1 MTLDVFTQ
9 KLGGET
15 MPRLDADNTGLVAVQ
30 MLDAI
35 QTVVNVLTDNDGGKG
50 WSVSYDPTLNAYT
63 DRSAARRIVVSVKPL
78 LDAKPGDPLTGVAA
92 IMTGFAVHEIGHT
105 KLNFYD
111 AISKRWPGKDLP
123 KVLGNIIEDV
133 VLEMR
138 TVERFPGFA
147 DHGEGNVFRPTLEWV
162 AKLTSPKTPLA
173 WKGSTGHKVNV
184 VGQIVRYREFVTFTD
199 EAMPHVEW
207 VERWAEGITPQL
219 TPSGCV
225 ALISDL
231 LDYMKA
237 SLEDETPEP
246 PVPPIDL
253 PEPPVGTGG
262 QTIPNEDD
270 DDEPPTEGG
279 DDGEPGDGDGD
290 GDGGGNGEADDE
302 DDDSDDDDSD
312 GGSTEGDDDEDE
324 DGEGEPFESDP
335 DDDEDGGSTD
345 GGSEDG
351 PGRDGDGNDADT
363 LNRTEGG
370 DGVNDGPGSGGTGQS
385 VADSKGEDLD
395 AADLDFDKSEVAD
408 SFDDLSKPEGYEQ
421 HRISDAE
428 QEERVTTRVD
438 AGAFG
443 KMRVIFR

>member
-1 MTLDVFTQ
+1 MVLDVFTQ
-9 KLGGET
+9 KLGDGV
-15 MPRLDADNTGLVAVQ
+15 MPRLDADNTGLIAVQ

-78 LDAKPGDPLTGVAA
+78 LDASPGDSLVKVAS

-147 DHGEGNVFRPTLEWV
+147 DNGEGNVFRPTLEWV
-162 AKLTSPKTPLA
+162 ADLTSPKTPLK
-173 WKGSTGHKVNV
+173 WGGSTGHKVNV
-184 VGQIVRYREFVTFTD
+184 VGQIVRYREFTTYAD
-199 EAMPHVEW
+199 DAATQAALTW
-207 VERWAEGITPQL
+207 VEAWAQGITPAL
-219 TPSGCV
+219 GPSGCV
-225 ALISDL
+225 ELISDL

-237 SLEDETPEP
+237 SLRDEETQPEP
-246 PVPPIDL
+246 PVETPDFPSGNEG
-253 PEPPVGTGG
+253 PS
-262 QTIPNEDD
+262 IPDE
-270 DDEPPTEGG
+270 DEPPTTDGG
-279 DDGEPGDGDGD
+279 DDGQPGD
-290 GDGGGNGEADDE
+290 GNGEAE
-302 DDDSDDDDSD
+302 
-312 GGSTEGDDDEDE
+312 
-324 DGEGEPFESDP
+324 
-335 DDDEDGGSTD
+335 DDDEDGETEGPGGSDGEDGEDEGPTTD
-345 GGSEDG
+345 GGEDG
-351 PGRDGDGNDADT
+351 GDDTGEGKGEGRSGDGNDADT
-363 LNRTEGG
+363 MDRTTADAGA
-370 DGVNDGPGSGGTGQS
+370 NDGPGSGGTGQA
-385 VADSKGEDLD
+385 VADTEGEDLD

-408 SFDDLSKPEGYEQ
+408 SFDDMSKPEGYEQ

-443 KMRVIFR
+443 TMRVIFR